1 MTFKKNNI
9 IFCVRIST
17 FCQIKIKIRV
27 RWNDQCKN
35 DLMLIM
41 FLMMGKITSIFSPYN
56 VLFQADSA
64 LMFDSVYVFAKGLS
78 AMDSGHSIKP
88 TRLSCEI
95 EKPWDDGLSLYNYIN
110 AVVSKDIFNNRF
122 NRYGFFQSSDIVE

>member
-1 MTFKKNNI
+1 M
-9 IFCVRIST
+9 
-17 FCQIKIKIRV
+17 
-27 RWNDQCKN
+27 
-35 DLMLIM
+35 
-41 FLMMGKITSIFSPYN
+41 
-56 VLFQADSA
+56 FQADSA

-110 AVVSKDIFNNRF
+110 AVVSWDNVAVFQTFYRSQIF
-122 NRYGFFQSSDIVE
+122 ILL